1 MKKARISLKAGL
13 LATMI
18 VCWLVPIAALVT
30 LMSVLLENNYR
41 QSVQQEL
48 NAQIENAVERV
59 QLRLQTA
66 IEDSKEVSYD
76 GVVSGAYRQY
86 LKDGIGI
93 TLYRSVNDY
102 LNQRLA
108 RDKKYQAVIIC
119 FWSESISHPYYVLG
133 EGVSSRTV
141 PQIFQEHAGEI
152 LRGMEEAD
160 TEIRFFQPDGELY
173 MARNLLDSNFDAY
186 ATVIMMFDT
195 EYLFEPLETMSAGGG
210 VEVTI
215 DTCAFRLGP
224 KGALTAIGEP
234 EESFRRLEYTAPVD
248 GHDLAVTARTIEYSL
263 WELHPWFGWMV
274 MAVAALMLPFL
285 IATIML
291 FSHHVGTPM
300 RTLAEA
306 NVRVQTGERGY
317 QITRQ
322 PPNVDFARLF
332 SNFNEMSGEL
342 KRQFDHSVLEQQA
355 AQQARIKALQYQI
368 SPHFL
373 NNALEIINWEARL
386 AGNEQVSTMIEALS
400 TMLDA
405 ALDRDNQ
412 DHILLQ
418 DELIYV
424 DAYLYIIEQRLGEG
438 FRVYKEIDGTLLE
451 EKIPRMIL
459 QPIAENAIEH
469 DIAARHGGS
478 LWVRAYRGEKQIVL
492 EIEHDGVM
500 TEQDRK
506 NIDAL
511 LEDTTTT
518 GSHVGLR
525 NVCQR
530 LRLIYG
536 QQAGLY
542 IEGTQNGTI
551 LARLCLPDLPKSEE
565 TGVTP

>member
-1 MKKARISLKAGL
+1 M
-13 LATMI
+13 ATMI

-30 LMSVLLENNYR
+30 LMSALLENNYR
-41 QSVQQEL
+41 QSVEQEL
-48 NAQIENAVERV
+48 NAQAGSAVERV

-76 GVVSGAYRQY
+76 GIVRGAYRQY
-86 LKDGIGI
+86 LKDGLGI
-93 TLYRSVNDY
+93 TLHRSVNDY
-102 LNQRLA
+102 LNLRLA
-108 RDKKYQAVIIC
+108 RDKKYQAVIIY
-119 FWSESISHPYYVLG
+119 FWSDSISHPYYVLG
-133 EGVSSRTV
+133 EGVSGRTV
-141 PQIFQEHAGEI
+141 PQIFQRHSGEV
-152 LRGMEEAD
+152 LREMEEAD
-160 TEIRFFQPDGELY
+160 TQIRFFQLDGELY
-173 MARNLLDSNFDAY
+173 MARNLLDSNFAAY

-210 VEVTI
+210 VEVTV
-215 DTCAFRLGP
+215 DACSFRLGP
-224 KGALTAIGEP
+224 KGALTAVEEP
-234 EESFRRLEYTAPVD
+234 EESFRRLEYAASVD
-248 GHDLAVTARTIEYSL
+248 GHDLIVTARTIEYSL

-285 IATIML
+285 VATAVL
-291 FSHHVGTPM
+291 FSYHVSTPM

-317 QITRQ
+317 QITQQ
-322 PPNVDFARLF
+322 PPNVDFAHLF
-332 SNFNEMSGEL
+332 SNFNDMSGEL

-355 AQQARIKALQYQI
+355 RQQAQIKALQYQI

-373 NNALEIINWEARL
+373 NNALEIINWEARI
-386 AGNEQVSTMIEALS
+386 AGNDQVSTMIEALS

-405 ALDRDNQ
+405 ALDRNNQ

-424 DAYLYIIEQRLGEG
+424 DAYLYIIQERFGEG
-438 FRVYKEIDGTLLE
+438 FRVYKEIDETLLE

-469 DIAARHGGS
+469 DIAARHRGS
-478 LWVRAYRGEKQIVL
+478 LWVRAYRQADRIVL

-511 LEDTTTT
+511 LEDTVAA

-536 QQAGLY
+536 QQAGLC
-542 IEGTQNGTI
+542 IEGTENGTI
-551 LARLCLPDLPKSEE
+551 LARLYLPCRPKTEE
-565 TGVTP
+565 TEVTL